1 MKNKKSKLLK
11 ISSAFIAVIMLF
23 SVFACAPFS
32 VSAASTEDEGAF
44 TYTID
49 DDGYAWI
56 TGTTVYKTHVEI
68 PEKINGHTV
77 IGIAANA
84 FEGDIYINVIDIPES
99 VEFIGYEAF
108 KSCRHLYT
116 INVSD
121 NIFMIGGDAFA
132 ETAFYNDINKW
143 TNGVLYLD
151 KYAIKARNYAKGIS
165 LKSDTIGI
173 ACEMAAFCSDLTA
186 FTIPNS
192 VKYIGYYAAFGCPK
206 MPSITIPKSVEF
218 IGGLAFGYKMNNDG
232 SEVVKVNNF
241 KIKSIRGSIAEE
253 YADAYDLQFVDGGNA
268 SSVKLNRAELT
279 LGVGESYGLL
289 NTVTPSV
296 AYGACKWSSSNT
308 DVAAVNNDGKVTA
321 KKSGT
326 ATISLKSQNGITAN
340 CKVTVKA
347 APSSIKVS
355 TSNLTL
361 GAGEEFIIS
370 ESTNSGS
377 YAWKFNWSSSNTKV
391 ATVTKTSGN
400 KAKIVA
406 KGTGTADITVK
417 TYNGKTATCK
427 VTVKSAPTSVT
438 LSNSSITLG
447 KGETFIISQN
457 SNSGSYAKNFT
468 WSSSNSNVATIEK
481 TSGNK
486 AKITAKSNGTAT
498 ITFKTYNGITAT
510 CKVTVKNAPSS
521 VKTNPTSVTLG
532 VGESYTVSESTNSG
546 SYANAENLK
555 WSSTN
560 TSVATVTKGSGNK
573 AQIVARGVGTA
584 YVKITLYNGK
594 TAQCKVTVKPAPT
607 SVKLSTPELTLN
619 TGDEFVISESTNSGS
634 YANSA
639 NLKWESSDS
648 NIATVTKIEANKAK
662 ITAKGTGVAEIRL
675 TTYNGTVSYCTV
687 YVNTTKDE
695 IPKDDVQVE
704 SSPMI
709 LEDETEIVKETI
721 PSEIKE

>member
-1 MKNKKSKLLK
+1 MKTNKRNTFKVT
-11 ISSAFIAVIMLF
+11 SAFLAVIMLF
-23 SVFACAPFS
+23 SVFACAPFT
-32 VSAASTEDEGAF
+32 VSAASSDDINFF
-44 TYTID
+44 TYMVD

-56 TGTTVYKTHVEI
+56 TGTNGYMTNVEI
-68 PEKINGHTV
+68 PEKLNGKTV
-77 IGIAANA
+77 IGIYANA
-84 FEGDIYINVIDIPES
+84 FEGDIHIRCIDIPDS
-99 VEFIGYEAF
+99 VEYIGYEAF
-108 KSCRHLYT
+108 KTCRYLHT
-116 INVSD
+116 INLPD
-121 NIFMIGGDAFA
+121 NLVIIGGDAFT
-132 ETAFYNDINKW
+132 ETSYYNNSNNW
-143 TNGVLYLD
+143 SNGVLYVG
-151 KYAIKARNYAKGIS
+151 KYAIKARNNIKGIS

-173 ACEMAAFCSDLTA
+173 ACEMAAFCQDLTA

-192 VKYIGYYAAFGCPK
+192 VKYIGLYAAFGCPK
-206 MPSITIPKSVEF
+206 LPSITIPKSVDF
-218 IGGLAFGYKMNNDG
+218 IGSLAFGYKLNNDG
-232 SEVVKVNNF
+232 TDFVKINNF
-241 KIKSIRGSIAEE
+241 KIKGIRGSVAEE
-253 YADAYDLQFVDGGNA
+253 YADAYDFQFVDGGNA
-268 SSVKLNRAELT
+268 SSVKLNRSELT

-289 NTVTPSV
+289 NTVSPSV

-308 DVAAVNNDGKVTA
+308 SVAAVNSDGKVSA

-340 CKVTVKA
+340 CKVTVKP

-427 VTVKSAPTSVT
+427 VTVKLAPTSVV
-438 LSNSSITLG
+438 LSNSSLILG
-447 KGETFIISQN
+447 KGEIFIISQN

-468 WSSSNSNVATIEK
+468 WSSSNSNLASIEK

-486 AKITAKSNGTAT
+486 AKITAKANGTAT

-521 VKTNPTSVTLG
+521 VKTNPASVTLG
-532 VGESYTVSESTNSG
+532 VGETYTVSENTNSG

-573 AQIVARGVGTA
+573 AQIVAKGVGTA

-594 TAQCKVTVKPAPT
+594 TAECKVTVKPAPT
-607 SVKLSTPELTLN
+607 SVKLSVPELTLK

-648 NIATVTKIEANKAK
+648 NIATVTKLDANKAK
-662 ITAKGTGVAEIRL
+662 IAAKGTGVAEIKL
-675 TTYNGTVSYCTV
+675 TTYNGKVSYCTV
-687 YVNTTKDE
+687 YVNTTKDD
-695 IPKDDVQVE
+695 IPKDEVQVE
-704 SSPMI
+704 SSLMI
-709 LEDETEIVKETI
+709 LEDKTEIIKETI
-721 PSEIKE
+721 PTEIQE